1 MRTLRRT
8 ALLVLATISATA
20 VAPAEMNPSIDA
32 QNMLTAS
39 ASPTVAMPAVDE
51 LLKAEATGDPLAPLP
66 LEEEAIEEEE
76 EEEALPEDLHSLVSH
91 FWGDNPRDREME
103 CLAGAVYFETRGE
116 PLEGQLA
123 VAQVVANRAESSRFP
138 DSYCDVVYQRHQ
150 FSFVRGGKMPPIK
163 RGSKAWKRAVAI
175 ARIVD
180 GDHLDSSVPDAL
192 FFHARYVNP
201 RWRLTR
207 IGNVGNHI
215 FYR

>member
-1 MRTLRRT
+1 MKMFRRT
-8 ALLVLATISATA
+8 ALLALTA
-20 VAPAEMNPSIDA
+20 VSASSVVPTDSAPAIDA
-32 QNMLTAS
+32 PMVEEGMPA
-39 ASPTVAMPAVDE
+39 PTVAMPPVEDI
-51 LLKAEATGDPLAPLP
+51 LDTDVSDDPLAPLP
-66 LEEEAIEEEE
+66 EEVVE
-76 EEEALPEDLHSLVSH
+76 EEEALPEDLNGLVSH
-91 FWGDNPRDREME
+91 FWGDEPRDRQME

-138 DSYCDVVYQRHQ
+138 DSYCGVVFQRKQ
-150 FSFVRGGKMPPIK
+150 FSFVRGGKMPAIK
-163 RGSKAWKRAVAI
+163 RGSRAWNRAVAI

-180 GDHLDSSVPDAL
+180 GEHLDSKVPDAL

>member
-1 MRTLRRT
+1 MFRRT
-8 ALLVLATISATA
+8 ALLALTA
-20 VAPAEMNPSIDA
+20 VSASSVVPTDSAPALDA
-32 QNMLTAS
+32 PMIEAGVP
-39 ASPTVAMPAVDE
+39 APTVAMPPMDD
-51 LLKAEATGDPLAPLP
+51 LLDADLTNDPLAPLP
-66 LEEEAIEEEE
+66 DEIIEE
-76 EEEALPEDLHSLVSH
+76 EEEALPEDLRGLVSH
-91 FWGDNPRDREME
+91 FWGDSPRDRQME

-138 DSYCDVVYQRHQ
+138 DSYCGVVFQRKQ
-150 FSFVRGGKMPPIK
+150 FSFVRGGKMPAIK
-163 RGSKAWKRAVAI
+163 RGSRAWSRAVAI

-180 GDHLDSSVPDAL
+180 GEHLDSDVPDAL

>member
-1 MRTLRRT
+1 MRTIRRT

-20 VAPAEMNPSIDA
+20 VAPAEMTPSMES
-32 QNMLTAS
+32 QNLITA
-39 ASPTVAMPAVDE
+39 AATPTLALPPVED
-51 LLKAEATGDPLAPLP
+51 LLEAEATGDPLAPLP
-66 LEEEAIEEEE
+66 LEEDVVEEES
-76 EEEALPEDLHSLVSH
+76 LPDDLHGLVSH
-91 FWGDNPRDREME
+91 FWGDSPRDRQME

-123 VAQVVANRAESSRFP
+123 VAQVVANRAASSRFP
-138 DSYCDVVYQRHQ
+138 DDYCGVVYQRHQ
-150 FSFVRGGKMPPIK
+150 FSFVRGGKMPRIK

-180 GDHLDSSVPDAL
+180 GEHLDSSVPDAL

-207 IGNVGNHI
+207 IGDVGNHI